1 MNVIDTYIDSNSS
14 KNSPSIVFGMGC
26 FWGAERKFWGI
37 NGVSATAV
45 GYSGGNTSNPTYE
58 EVCTGQTGHAEVVK
72 IIYDSDILNL
82 NNLLKIFWES
92 HDPTQLNRQ
101 GNDVGTQYRSVI
113 YLNLSEEMELIKKSM
128 TKFQFILDKNEL
140 GKIKTEINIL
150 KKFYMAEEYHQKYLH
165 KNPNGYCGLQGLN
178 LEYS

>member
-1 MNVIDTYIDSNSS
+1 MNVIETDIDLNRL

-26 FWGAERKFWGI
+26 FWGAERKFWNI

-45 GYSGGNTSNPTYE
+45 GYSGGNTSNPTYK

-72 IIYDSDILNL
+72 IIYDSDILEL

-101 GNDVGTQYRSVI
+101 GNDIGTQYRSVI
-113 YLNLSEEMELIKKSM
+113 YVNLPEEMELIKKSM
-128 TKFQFILDKNEL
+128 TKFQFVLDRNEL

-150 KKFYMAEEYHQKYLH
+150 EKFYMAEEYHQKYLH

-178 LEYS
+178 LEYF

>member
-1 MNVIDTYIDSNSS
+1 MNVIETNIDSNSL
-14 KNSPSIVFGMGC
+14 KKSPSIVFGMGC

-37 NGVSATAV
+37 NGVSATAA

-72 IIYDSDILNL
+72 IIYDSDVLNL

-113 YLNLSEEMELIKKSM
+113 YVNLSEEMELIKKSM

-150 KKFYMAEEYHQKYLH
+150 KKFHMAEEYHQKYLH